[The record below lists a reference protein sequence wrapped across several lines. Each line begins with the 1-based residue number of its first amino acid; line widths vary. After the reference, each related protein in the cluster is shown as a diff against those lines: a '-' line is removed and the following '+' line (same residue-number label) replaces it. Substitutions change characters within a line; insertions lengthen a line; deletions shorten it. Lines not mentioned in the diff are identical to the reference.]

1 MFYFMGKSTSIL
13 RRIEEDTT
21 DVDLYAL
28 FDSPSTRRVFNLV
41 IEADVLVRSTSTSN
55 AALYASQDFPEGSA
69 LRIINKGCI
78 HGMGGVPSGEPYE
91 VEDFMYNFVLE
102 GAFGGTA
109 IKLPCSTFVD
119 NFFGYIF
126 GGGGSGTGCVVVV
139 CRGVGPPQ
147 FAWSAAVAGNGAGT
161 SIDVT
166 DSWFSTLPSTCSLE
180 VYQGEISSFG
190 VSGSPGQGGSFTMDG
205 NEFSSGAGGAYGE
218 NGASLVINGYA
229 EASFPG
235 GAAGAAVDPNG
246 FQLTFTSGLTATRV
260 KGSYT

>member
-28 FDSPSTRRVFNLV
+28 FDSPSTRGVFNLV
-41 IEADVLVRSTSTSN
+41 IEDDVLVRSTSTSN

-126 GGGGSGTGCVVVV
+126 GGGGSGAGCIIMAYYWQM
-139 CRGVGPPQ
+139 PPH
-147 FAWSAAVAGNGAGT
+147 FAWSVIVAGGGAGT

-166 DSWFSTLPSTCSLE
+166 DYWSSTLPSIRYFE
-180 VYQGEISSFG
+180 VQKGEISSFG
-190 VSGSPGQGGSFTMDG
+190 VSGSPGQGGSFTIHS

-218 NGASLVINGYA
+218 NGASLVVNSSA
-229 EASFPG
+229 EMSFPG